1 MPDQIET
8 YVETAMDQVRWKK
21 ARPGLAA
28 EIRTH
33 LLDQRDACLAQ
44 GMDEGAAQGEAVRQM
59 GDPVALGTDLDR
71 VHRPRP
77 QWGLLV
83 FALALAVL
91 GTLVR
96 LFLTMDTPSATPG
109 LTHIIGGVLGAVCL
123 AMGYLLDVSALGRVA
138 GWLCMGFLIVVTPML
153 PIWVFSW
160 QESEVPA
167 IYLLLILFPLT
178 LALLLWRLR
187 GRGWPGLLGALA
199 WALLCGILCLLM
211 ARLLAFS
218 QVILST
224 LVLGLFF
231 ARRDWFG
238 VGKRLGT
245 VLVAVF
251 ALAFAVLLPVGT
263 NYLGSLRNNVFPVL
277 YPSDIDNYIPYI
289 SANIS
294 TIRAALSGAKW
305 LGPVDPSLLVTEDGF
320 PRVPNMD
327 SDNLLTNLI
336 CSWGWLP
343 FLAVVGAFAALF
355 LWMLWKTLRLRQTLG
370 RAVCLGGLTALG
382 VQAVFSLLLNLG
394 VPLFAASFPLV
405 VGNTGTV
412 LNMFFIGLMLS
423 AFRDGAM
430 PEERPAERLLTVP
443 AVSWADGVLTVNF
456 KGRTLSE

>member
-1 MPDQIET
+1 
-8 YVETAMDQVRWKK
+8 MDQVRWKK

-83 FALALAVL
+83 FALALAAL

-123 AMGYLLDVSALGRVA
+123 AAGDRLDISALGRRA
-138 GWLCMGFLIVVTPML
+138 GCVCLGFLAATIPSA
-153 PIWVFSW
+153 VF
-160 QESEVPA
+160 
-167 IYLLLILFPLT
+167 LLNSVNLLVRTIGSFLIQTLFSLT

-187 GRGWPGLLGALA
+187 GRGWPGVLGGLVWTGLAVFQCIILFNGSALFYVTISA
-199 WALLCGILCLLM
+199 
-211 ARLLAFS
+211 
-218 QVILST
+218 

-231 ARRDWFG
+231 ACQNWFG
-238 VGKRLGT
+238 IGKKLGT
-245 VLVAVF
+245 VLVT
-251 ALAFAVLLPVGT
+251 LLGLGVLFLIVYYWYWRQFRFDIHPE
-263 NYLGSLRNNVFPVL
+263 LDSLNQG
-277 YPSDIDNYIPYI
+277 YY
-289 SANIS
+289 AAA
-294 TIRAALSGAKW
+294 IRTALSGAKW
-305 LGPVDPSLLVTEDGF
+305 LGPADPSLWLEERG
-320 PRVPNMD
+320 RSLVPNIEG
-327 SDNLLTNLI
+327 DNLLTNLI

-343 FLAVVGAFAALF
+343 FLAVVGAFAAFF
-355 LWMLWKTLRLRQTLG
+355 LWMLWKTIRLRQTLG

-443 AVSWADGVLTVNF
+443 AVSWADGVLTVDF

>member
-1 MPDQIET
+1 
-8 YVETAMDQVRWKK
+8 MDQVRWKK

-83 FALALAVL
+83 FALALAML
-91 GTLVR
+91 GTLLRMR
-96 LFLTMDTPSATPG
+96 LSAN
-109 LTHIIGGVLGAVCL
+109 LKFISNDDLMLDLAGGVLGAVCL
-123 AMGYLLDVSALGRVA
+123 AAGYLLDISALGRRA
-138 GWLCMGFLIVVTPML
+138 GWVCMGFLAIVVFL
-153 PIWVFSW
+153 LLSWDLRVQGVSW
-160 QESEVPA
+160 QVEFFL
-167 IYLLLILFPLT
+167 YLFPLT
-178 LALLLWRLR
+178 LALLLWRLW
-187 GRGWPGLLGALA
+187 GRGWPGALGAMA
-199 WALLCGILCLLM
+199 WAGLCGISCLLTPSLF
-211 ARLLAFS
+211 ALF
-218 QVILST
+218 QVTLSA

-231 ARRDWFG
+231 SCRDWFG
-238 VGKRLGT
+238 IGKKLGT
-245 VLVAVF
+245 VLVAV
-251 ALAFAVLLPVGT
+251 
-263 NYLGSLRNNVFPVL
+263 LGLGILFLIVYYGYWTQFRF
-277 YPSDIDNYIPYI
+277 DIHPELDPLNQGYY
-289 SANIS
+289 AA
-294 TIRAALSGAKW
+294 TIRTALSGAKW
-305 LGPVDPSLLVTEDGF
+305 LGPVDPALWFTENGW
-320 PRVPNMD
+320 PLVPNIEG
-327 SDNLLTNLI
+327 DNLLTNLI

-355 LWMLWKTLRLRQTLG
+355 LWMLWKTIRLRQTLG

-456 KGRTLSE
+456 KGRTVSE

>member
-1 MPDQIET
+1 
-8 YVETAMDQVRWKK
+8 MDQVRWKK

-83 FALALAVL
+83 FALALAAL
-91 GTLVR
+91 GTMVR
-96 LFLTMDTPSATPG
+96 LFLTMDTPSEIPG

-123 AMGYLLDVSALGRVA
+123 AAGYRLDVSALGRVA
-138 GWLCMGFLIVVTPML
+138 GWLCLGFLIVITPML

-199 WALLCGILCLLM
+199 WALLCGVLCLLIP
-211 ARLLAFS
+211 RLLAFS

-231 ARRDWFG
+231 TCRDWFG

-263 NYLGSLRNNVFPVL
+263 NYLGSLRNNVFPML

-294 TIRAALSGAKW
+294 TIRTALSGAKW
-305 LGPVDPSLLVTEDGF
+305 LGPADPSLWLEERG
-320 PRVPNMD
+320 RSLVPNIEG
-327 SDNLLTNLI
+327 DNLLTNLI

-355 LWMLWKTLRLRQTLG
+355 LWMLWKTIRLRQTLG

-382 VQAVFSLLLNLG
+382 VQAAFSLLLNLG

-443 AVSWADGVLTVNF
+443 AVSWVDGVLTVNF

>member
-1 MPDQIET
+1 
-8 YVETAMDQVRWKK
+8 MDQVRWKK

-83 FALALAVL
+83 FALALAAL

-123 AMGYLLDVSALGRVA
+123 AAGYLLDISALGRRA
-138 GWLCMGFLIVVTPML
+138 GWVCMGFLAIVVFL
-153 PIWVFSW
+153 LLSWDLRVQGVSW
-160 QESEVPA
+160 QVEFFL
-167 IYLLLILFPLT
+167 YLFPLT

-187 GRGWPGLLGALA
+187 GQGWPGVLVAMT
-199 WALLCGILCLLM
+199 WAGLCGISCLLTPSLF
-211 ARLLAFS
+211 ALF
-218 QVILST
+218 QVTLSA

-231 ARRDWFG
+231 ACQDWFG
-238 VGKRLGT
+238 IGKKLGT
-245 VLVAVF
+245 VLVAV
-251 ALAFAVLLPVGT
+251 
-263 NYLGSLRNNVFPVL
+263 LGLGILFLIVYYGYWTQFRF
-277 YPSDIDNYIPYI
+277 DIHPELDPLNQGYY
-289 SANIS
+289 AAA
-294 TIRAALSGAKW
+294 IRTALSGARW
-305 LGPVDPSLLVTEDGF
+305 LGPAAPSLWLEERG
-320 PRVPNMD
+320 RSLVPNIEG
-327 SDNLLTNLI
+327 DNLLTNLI

-355 LWMLWKTLRLRQTLG
+355 LWMLWKTIRLRQTLG

-430 PEERPAERLLTVP
+430 PEEQPAERLLTVP
-443 AVSWADGVLTVNF
+443 AVSWIDGVLTVNF
-456 KGRTLSE
+456 KGRTVSE

>member
-1 MPDQIET
+1 
-8 YVETAMDQVRWKK
+8 MDQVRWKK

-77 QWGLLV
+77 QGSLLV
-83 FALALAVL
+83 FALALAAL
-91 GTLVR
+91 GTMVR
-96 LFLTMDTPSATPG
+96 LFLTMDTPSEIPG

-123 AMGYLLDVSALGRVA
+123 AAGYRLDVSALGRVA
-138 GWLCMGFLIVVTPML
+138 GWLCLGFLIVITPML

-187 GRGWPGLLGALA
+187 GRGWPGVLGGLVWTGLAVFQCIILFNGSALFYVTISA
-199 WALLCGILCLLM
+199 
-211 ARLLAFS
+211 
-218 QVILST
+218 

-231 ARRDWFG
+231 ACQDWFG
-238 VGKRLGT
+238 IGKKLGT
-245 VLVAVF
+245 VLVAV
-251 ALAFAVLLPVGT
+251 
-263 NYLGSLRNNVFPVL
+263 LGLGILFLIVYYGYWTQFRF
-277 YPSDIDNYIPYI
+277 DIHPELDPLNRGYY
-289 SANIS
+289 AAA
-294 TIRAALSGAKW
+294 IRTALSGAKW
-305 LGPVDPSLLVTEDGF
+305 LGPVDPALWFTENGWSL
-320 PRVPNMD
+320 VPNIEG
-327 SDNLLTNLI
+327 DNLLTNLI

-343 FLAVVGAFAALF
+343 FLAVVGAFAAFF

-443 AVSWADGVLTVNF
+443 AVSWVDGVLTVNF
-456 KGRTLSE
+456 KGRTVSE

>member
-1 MPDQIET
+1 
-8 YVETAMDQVRWKK
+8 MDQVRWKK

-83 FALALAVL
+83 FALALAML
-91 GTLVR
+91 GTLLRMR
-96 LFLTMDTPSATPG
+96 LSAN
-109 LTHIIGGVLGAVCL
+109 LKFISNDDLMLDLAGGVLGAVCL
-123 AMGYLLDVSALGRVA
+123 AAGYLLDISALGRRA
-138 GWLCMGFLIVVTPML
+138 GWVSMGFLAIVVFL
-153 PIWVFSW
+153 LLSWDLRVQGVSW
-160 QESEVPA
+160 QVEFFL
-167 IYLLLILFPLT
+167 YLFPLT

-187 GRGWPGLLGALA
+187 GQGWPGVLVAMT
-199 WALLCGILCLLM
+199 WAGLCGISCLLTPSLF
-211 ARLLAFS
+211 ALF
-218 QVILST
+218 QVTLSA

-231 ARRDWFG
+231 SCRDWFG
-238 VGKRLGT
+238 IGKKLGMVLVT
-245 VLVAVF
+245 VL
-251 ALAFAVLLPVGT
+251 G
-263 NYLGSLRNNVFPVL
+263 LGILFLIVYYGYWTQFRF
-277 YPSDIDNYIPYI
+277 DIHPELDPLNRGYY
-289 SANIS
+289 AAA
-294 TIRAALSGAKW
+294 IRTALSGAKW
-305 LGPVDPSLLVTEDGF
+305 LGPVDPALWFTENGWSL
-320 PRVPNMD
+320 VPNIEG
-327 SDNLLTNLI
+327 DNLLTNLI

-423 AFRDGAM
+423 AFRDGAV

-443 AVSWADGVLTVNF
+443 AVSWADGVLTVDF

>member
-1 MPDQIET
+1 
-8 YVETAMDQVRWKK
+8 MDQVRWKK

-77 QWGLLV
+77 QGSLLV
-83 FALALAVL
+83 FALALAML
-91 GTLVR
+91 GTLLRMR
-96 LFLTMDTPSATPG
+96 LSTNLKFISNDDLMLDLA
-109 LTHIIGGVLGAVCL
+109 GGVLGAVCL
-123 AMGYLLDVSALGRVA
+123 AAGYLLDVSALGRRA
-138 GWLCMGFLIVVTPML
+138 GWVCLGFLVVVTALLPMWAY
-153 PIWVFSW
+153 WVPSRL
-160 QESEVPA
+160 ESEVLA
-167 IYLLLILFPLT
+167 TYLLLILFPLT

-187 GRGWPGLLGALA
+187 GQGWPGVLVALA
-199 WALLCGILCLLM
+199 WTMLCGVGCLLIP
-211 ARLLAFS
+211 RRFAFF
-218 QVILST
+218 QVVLSA

-245 VLVAVF
+245 VLVAAF

-263 NYLGSLRNNVFPVL
+263 NYLGSLRNNVFPML

-343 FLAVVGAFAALF
+343 FLAVVGAFAAFF
-355 LWMLWKTLRLRQTLG
+355 LWMLWKTIRLRQTLG

-456 KGRTLSE
+456 KGRTVSE

>member
-1 MPDQIET
+1 
-8 YVETAMDQVRWKK
+8 MDQVRWKK

-83 FALALAVL
+83 FALALAAL

-96 LFLTMDTPSATPG
+96 LFLTMNTPIETP
-109 LTHIIGGVLGAVCL
+109 LVHIMGGVLGAVCL
-123 AMGYLLDVSALGRVA
+123 AAGYLLDVSALGRVA

-167 IYLLLILFPLT
+167 VYLLLILFPLT

-238 VGKRLGT
+238 AGKRLGT

-263 NYLGSLRNNVFPVL
+263 NYLGSLRNNVFPML

-327 SDNLLTNLI
+327 SDHLLTNLI

-355 LWMLWKTLRLRQTLG
+355 LWMLWKTIRLRQTLG

-430 PEERPAERLLTVP
+430 PEDRPAERLLTVP
-443 AVSWADGVLTVNF
+443 AVSWIDGVLTVNF

>member
-8 YVETAMDQVRWKK
+8 YVETVVDQVRWKK

-77 QWGLLV
+77 QWDLLV
-83 FALALAVL
+83 FALALAAL
-91 GTLVR
+91 GTMVR
-96 LFLTMDTPSATPG
+96 LFLTMDTPSEIPG

-123 AMGYLLDVSALGRVA
+123 AAGYRLDVSALGRVA
-138 GWLCMGFLIVVTPML
+138 GWLCLGFLIVVTPML

-199 WALLCGILCLLM
+199 WALLCGVLCLLM

-245 VLVAVF
+245 VFVAAF

-263 NYLGSLRNNVFPVL
+263 NYLGSLGNNVFPIL
-277 YPSDIDNYIPYI
+277 YPPDYDYYI
-289 SANIS
+289 STVS
-294 TIRAALSGAKW
+294 TALSGAKW
-305 LGPVDPSLLVTEDGF
+305 LGPVDPALLFMEEGF
-320 PRVPNMD
+320 PLVPYLGEEA
-327 SDNLLTNLI
+327 LLANLI

-343 FLAVVGAFAALF
+343 FLAVVGAFAAFF

-370 RAVCLGGLTALG
+370 RAVCLGGADGPGGPGGLQPAPEPG
-382 VQAVFSLLLNLG
+382 G
-394 VPLFAASFPLV
+394 PPL
-405 VGNTGTV
+405 
-412 LNMFFIGLMLS
+412 
-423 AFRDGAM
+423 R
-430 PEERPAERLLTVP
+430 RLLPPGGGQHRHGAEHVFHRPHALRLPGRGHAGGP
-443 AVSWADGVLTVNF
+443 AGGAAADRPRRVVD
-456 KGRTLSE
+456 

>member
-1 MPDQIET
+1 
-8 YVETAMDQVRWKK
+8 MDQVRWKK

-77 QWGLLV
+77 QGSLLV
-83 FALALAVL
+83 FALALAAL

-123 AMGYLLDVSALGRVA
+123 AAGDRLDVSALGRRA
-138 GWLCMGFLIVVTPML
+138 GCVCLGFLAATIPSA
-153 PIWVFSW
+153 VF
-160 QESEVPA
+160 
-167 IYLLLILFPLT
+167 LLNSVNLLVRTIGSFLIQTLFSLT

-187 GRGWPGLLGALA
+187 GRGWLGVLGGLVWTGLAVFQCIILFNGSALFYVTISA
-199 WALLCGILCLLM
+199 
-211 ARLLAFS
+211 
-218 QVILST
+218 

-231 ARRDWFG
+231 ACQNWFG
-238 VGKRLGT
+238 IGKKLGT
-245 VLVAVF
+245 VLVT
-251 ALAFAVLLPVGT
+251 LLGLGVLFLIV
-263 NYLGSLRNNVFPVL
+263 YYWYWRQFRF
-277 YPSDIDNYIPYI
+277 DIHPELDPLNQGYY
-289 SANIS
+289 AAA
-294 TIRAALSGAKW
+294 IRTALSGAKW
-305 LGPVDPSLLVTEDGF
+305 LGPADPSLWLEERG
-320 PRVPNMD
+320 RSLVPNIEG
-327 SDNLLTNLI
+327 DNLLTNLI

-343 FLAVVGAFAALF
+343 FLAVVGAFAAFF
-355 LWMLWKTLRLRQTLG
+355 LWMLWKTIRLRQTLG

-443 AVSWADGVLTVNF
+443 AVSWVDGVLTVNF
-456 KGRTLSE
+456 KGRTVSE

>member
-83 FALALAVL
+83 FALALAML
-91 GTLVR
+91 GTLLRMR
-96 LFLTMDTPSATPG
+96 LSAN
-109 LTHIIGGVLGAVCL
+109 LKFISNDDLMLDLAGGVLGAVCL
-123 AMGYLLDVSALGRVA
+123 AAGYLLDISALGRRA
-138 GWLCMGFLIVVTPML
+138 GWVCMGFLAIVVFL
-153 PIWVFSW
+153 LLSWDLRVQGVSW
-160 QESEVPA
+160 QVEFFL
-167 IYLLLILFPLT
+167 YLFPLT

-187 GRGWPGLLGALA
+187 GRGWPGVLGGLVWTGLAVFQCIILFNGSALFYVTISA
-199 WALLCGILCLLM
+199 
-211 ARLLAFS
+211 
-218 QVILST
+218 

-231 ARRDWFG
+231 ACQDWFG
-238 VGKRLGT
+238 IGKKLGT
-245 VLVAVF
+245 VLVT
-251 ALAFAVLLPVGT
+251 VLG
-263 NYLGSLRNNVFPVL
+263 LGILFLIVYYGYWTQFRF
-277 YPSDIDNYIPYI
+277 DIHPELDPLNRGYY
-289 SANIS
+289 AA
-294 TIRAALSGAKW
+294 TIRTALSGAKW
-305 LGPVDPSLLVTEDGF
+305 LGPVDPALWFTENGWSL
-320 PRVPNMD
+320 VPNIEG
-327 SDNLLTNLI
+327 DNLLTNLI

-355 LWMLWKTLRLRQTLG
+355 LWMLWKTIRLRQTLG

-443 AVSWADGVLTVNF
+443 AVSWIDGVLTVNF

>member
-1 MPDQIET
+1 
-8 YVETAMDQVRWKK
+8 MDQVRWKK

-77 QWGLLV
+77 QGSLLV
-83 FALALAVL
+83 FALALAAL
-91 GTLVR
+91 GTMVR
-96 LFLTMDTPSATPG
+96 LFLTMDTPSEIPG

-123 AMGYLLDVSALGRVA
+123 AAGYRLDVSALGRRA
-138 GWLCMGFLIVVTPML
+138 GWVCMGFLAIVVFL
-153 PIWVFSW
+153 LLSWDLRVQGVSW
-160 QESEVPA
+160 QVEFFL
-167 IYLLLILFPLT
+167 YLFPLT

-187 GRGWPGLLGALA
+187 GRGWPGALGAMA
-199 WALLCGILCLLM
+199 WAGLCGISCLLTPSLF
-211 ARLLAFS
+211 ALF
-218 QVILST
+218 QVTLSA
-224 LVLGLFF
+224 LILGLFF
-231 ARRDWFG
+231 SCRDWFG
-238 VGKRLGT
+238 IGKRLGM
-245 VLVAVF
+245 VLVAV
-251 ALAFAVLLPVGT
+251 
-263 NYLGSLRNNVFPVL
+263 LGLGILFLIVYYGYWTQFRF
-277 YPSDIDNYIPYI
+277 DIHPELDPLNRGYY
-289 SANIS
+289 AA
-294 TIRAALSGAKW
+294 TIRTALSGAKW
-305 LGPVDPSLLVTEDGF
+305 LGPVDPALWFTENGW
-320 PRVPNMD
+320 PLVPNIEG
-327 SDNLLTNLI
+327 DNLLTNLI

-355 LWMLWKTLRLRQTLG
+355 LWMLWKTIRLRQTLG

-430 PEERPAERLLTVP
+430 PEEQPGAVGRTRRTLP
-443 AVSWADGVLTVNF
+443 AVSWADGVLTVDF

>member
-1 MPDQIET
+1 
-8 YVETAMDQVRWKK
+8 MDQVRWKK

-123 AMGYLLDVSALGRVA
+123 AAGYLLDISALGRRA
-138 GWLCMGFLIVVTPML
+138 GWVCMGFLAIVVFL
-153 PIWVFSW
+153 LLSWDLRVQGVSW
-160 QESEVPA
+160 QVEFFL
-167 IYLLLILFPLT
+167 YLFPLT

-187 GRGWPGLLGALA
+187 GQGWPGVLVAMT
-199 WALLCGILCLLM
+199 WAGLCGISCLLTPSLF
-211 ARLLAFS
+211 ALF
-218 QVILST
+218 QVTLSA

-231 ARRDWFG
+231 ACQDWFG
-238 VGKRLGT
+238 IGKKLGT
-245 VLVAVF
+245 VLVAV
-251 ALAFAVLLPVGT
+251 
-263 NYLGSLRNNVFPVL
+263 LGLGILFLIVYYGYWTQFRF
-277 YPSDIDNYIPYI
+277 DIHPELDPLNQGYY
-289 SANIS
+289 AAA
-294 TIRAALSGAKW
+294 IRTALSGARW
-305 LGPVDPSLLVTEDGF
+305 LGPAAPSLWLEERG
-320 PRVPNMD
+320 RSLVPNIEG
-327 SDNLLTNLI
+327 DNLLTNLI

-355 LWMLWKTLRLRQTLG
+355 LWMLWKTIRLRQTLG

-430 PEERPAERLLTVP
+430 PEEQPAERLLTVP
-443 AVSWADGVLTVNF
+443 AVSWVDGVLTVNF
-456 KGRTLSE
+456 KGRTVSE

>member
-83 FALALAVL
+83 FALALAAL
-91 GTLVR
+91 GTMVR
-96 LFLTMDTPSATPG
+96 LFLTMDTPSEIPG

-123 AMGYLLDVSALGRVA
+123 AAGYRLDVSALGRVA
-138 GWLCMGFLIVVTPML
+138 GWLCLGFLIVITPML

-199 WALLCGILCLLM
+199 WALLCGVLCLLIP
-211 ARLLAFS
+211 RLLAFS

-231 ARRDWFG
+231 TCRDWFG

-245 VLVAVF
+245 VLVAAF

-263 NYLGSLRNNVFPVL
+263 NYLGSLRNNVFPML

-370 RAVCLGGLTALG
+370 RAVCLGGLMALG

-412 LNMFFIGLMLS
+412 LNMFLIGLMLS

-443 AVSWADGVLTVNF
+443 AVSWVDGVLTVNF

>member
-1 MPDQIET
+1 
-8 YVETAMDQVRWKK
+8 MDQVRWKK

-123 AMGYLLDVSALGRVA
+123 AAGYLLDISALGRRA
-138 GWLCMGFLIVVTPML
+138 GWVSMGFLAIVVFL
-153 PIWVFSW
+153 LLSWDLRVQGVSW
-160 QESEVPA
+160 QVEFFL
-167 IYLLLILFPLT
+167 YLFPLT

-187 GRGWPGLLGALA
+187 GQGWPGVLVAMT
-199 WALLCGILCLLM
+199 WAGLCGISCLLTPSLF
-211 ARLLAFS
+211 ALF
-218 QVILST
+218 QVTLSA

-231 ARRDWFG
+231 SCRDWFG
-238 VGKRLGT
+238 IGKKLGMVLVT
-245 VLVAVF
+245 VL
-251 ALAFAVLLPVGT
+251 G
-263 NYLGSLRNNVFPVL
+263 LGILFLIVYYGYWTQFRF
-277 YPSDIDNYIPYI
+277 DIHPELDPLNRGYY
-289 SANIS
+289 AA
-294 TIRAALSGAKW
+294 TIRTALSGAKW
-305 LGPVDPSLLVTEDGF
+305 LGPVDPSLWFTENGWPLVPSIEG
-320 PRVPNMD
+320 
-327 SDNLLTNLI
+327 DNLLTNLI

-355 LWMLWKTLRLRQTLG
+355 LWMLWKTIRLRQTLG

-443 AVSWADGVLTVNF
+443 AVSWIDGVLTVNF

>member
-1 MPDQIET
+1 
-8 YVETAMDQVRWKK
+8 MDQVRWKK

-123 AMGYLLDVSALGRVA
+123 AAGDRLDVSALGRRA
-138 GWLCMGFLIVVTPML
+138 GCVCLGFLAATIPSA
-153 PIWVFSW
+153 VF
-160 QESEVPA
+160 
-167 IYLLLILFPLT
+167 LLNSVNLLVRTIGSFLIQTLFSLT

-187 GRGWPGLLGALA
+187 GRGWLGVLGGLVWTGLAVFQCIILFNGSALFYVTISA
-199 WALLCGILCLLM
+199 
-211 ARLLAFS
+211 
-218 QVILST
+218 

-231 ARRDWFG
+231 ACQNWFG
-238 VGKRLGT
+238 IGKKLGT
-245 VLVAVF
+245 VLVT
-251 ALAFAVLLPVGT
+251 LLGLGVLFLIV
-263 NYLGSLRNNVFPVL
+263 YYWYWRQFRF
-277 YPSDIDNYIPYI
+277 DIHPELDPLNQGYY
-289 SANIS
+289 AAA
-294 TIRAALSGAKW
+294 IRTALSGAKW
-305 LGPVDPSLLVTEDGF
+305 LGPADPSLWLEERG
-320 PRVPNMD
+320 RSLVPNIEG
-327 SDNLLTNLI
+327 DNLLTNLI

-343 FLAVVGAFAALF
+343 FLAVVGAFAAFF
-355 LWMLWKTLRLRQTLG
+355 LWMLWKTIRLRQTLG

-443 AVSWADGVLTVNF
+443 AVSWVDGVLTVNF

>member
-1 MPDQIET
+1 
-8 YVETAMDQVRWKK
+8 MDQVRWKK
-21 ARPGLAA
+21 AWPGLAA

-83 FALALAVL
+83 FALALAML
-91 GTLVR
+91 GTLLRMR
-96 LFLTMDTPSATPG
+96 LSAN
-109 LTHIIGGVLGAVCL
+109 LKFISNDDLMLDLAGGVLGAVCL
-123 AMGYLLDVSALGRVA
+123 AAGYLLDISALGRRA
-138 GWLCMGFLIVVTPML
+138 GWVCMGFLAIVVFL
-153 PIWVFSW
+153 LLSWDLRVQGVSW
-160 QESEVPA
+160 QVEFFL
-167 IYLLLILFPLT
+167 YLFPLT

-187 GRGWPGLLGALA
+187 GQGWPGVLVAMT
-199 WALLCGILCLLM
+199 WAGLCGISCLLTPSLF
-211 ARLLAFS
+211 ALF
-218 QVILST
+218 QVTLSA

-231 ARRDWFG
+231 FCRDWFG
-238 VGKRLGT
+238 IGKKLGMVLVT
-245 VLVAVF
+245 VL
-251 ALAFAVLLPVGT
+251 G
-263 NYLGSLRNNVFPVL
+263 LGILFLIVYYGYWTQFRF
-277 YPSDIDNYIPYI
+277 DIHPELDPLNQGYY
-289 SANIS
+289 AA
-294 TIRAALSGAKW
+294 TIRTALSGAKW

-343 FLAVVGAFAALF
+343 FLAVVGAFAAFF
-355 LWMLWKTLRLRQTLG
+355 LWMLWKTIRLRQTLG

-443 AVSWADGVLTVNF
+443 AVSWVDGVLTVNF

>member
-1 MPDQIET
+1 
-8 YVETAMDQVRWKK
+8 MDQVRWKK

-83 FALALAVL
+83 FALALAML
-91 GTLVR
+91 GTLLRMR
-96 LFLTMDTPSATPG
+96 LSTNLKFISNDDLMLDLA
-109 LTHIIGGVLGAVCL
+109 GGVLGAVCL
-123 AMGYLLDVSALGRVA
+123 AAGYLLDVSALGRRA
-138 GWLCMGFLIVVTPML
+138 GWVCMGFLAIVVFL
-153 PIWVFSW
+153 LLSWDLRVQGVSW
-160 QESEVPA
+160 QVEFFL
-167 IYLLLILFPLT
+167 YLFPLT

-187 GRGWPGLLGALA
+187 GRGWPGVLGGLVWTGLAVFQCIILFNGSALFYVTISA
-199 WALLCGILCLLM
+199 
-211 ARLLAFS
+211 
-218 QVILST
+218 

-231 ARRDWFG
+231 ACQDWFG
-238 VGKRLGT
+238 IGKKLGT
-245 VLVAVF
+245 VLVAV
-251 ALAFAVLLPVGT
+251 LGLGILLLIVYYGYWT
-263 NYLGSLRNNVFPVL
+263 QFRF
-277 YPSDIDNYIPYI
+277 DIHPELDPLNRGYY
-289 SANIS
+289 AA
-294 TIRAALSGAKW
+294 TIRTALSGAKW
-305 LGPVDPSLLVTEDGF
+305 LGPVDPALWFTENGW
-320 PRVPNMD
+320 PLVPNIEG
-327 SDNLLTNLI
+327 DNLLTNLI

-343 FLAVVGAFAALF
+343 FLAVVGAFAAFF
-355 LWMLWKTLRLRQTLG
+355 LWMLWKTIRLRQTLG

-456 KGRTLSE
+456 KGRTVSE

>member
-1 MPDQIET
+1 
-8 YVETAMDQVRWKK
+8 MDQVRWKK

-83 FALALAVL
+83 FALALAAL

-96 LFLTMDTPSATPG
+96 LVLTMNTPIETP
-109 LTHIIGGVLGAVCL
+109 LVHIMGGVLGAVCL
-123 AMGYLLDVSALGRVA
+123 AAGYLLDVSALGRRA
-138 GWLCMGFLIVVTPML
+138 GCVCLGFLAVTIPCAISIPSVISML
-153 PIWVFSW
+153 NSMNLTGWIIGSF
-160 QESEVPA
+160 
-167 IYLLLILFPLT
+167 LIQTLFPLT

-187 GRGWPGLLGALA
+187 GRGWPGVLGGLVWTGLAVFQCIILFNGSALFYVTISA
-199 WALLCGILCLLM
+199 
-211 ARLLAFS
+211 
-218 QVILST
+218 

-231 ARRDWFG
+231 AYQNWFG
-238 VGKRLGT
+238 IGKKLGT
-245 VLVAVF
+245 VLVT
-251 ALAFAVLLPVGT
+251 LLGLGVLFLIV
-263 NYLGSLRNNVFPVL
+263 YYWYWRQFRF
-277 YPSDIDNYIPYI
+277 DIHPELDPLNQGYY
-289 SANIS
+289 AAA
-294 TIRAALSGAKW
+294 IRTALSGAKW
-305 LGPVDPSLLVTEDGF
+305 LGPVDPALWFTENGW
-320 PRVPNMD
+320 PLVPNIEG
-327 SDNLLTNLI
+327 DNLLTNLI

-355 LWMLWKTLRLRQTLG
+355 LWMLWKTIRLRQTLG

-443 AVSWADGVLTVNF
+443 AVSWIDGVLTVNF

>member
-8 YVETAMDQVRWKK
+8 YVETVMDQVRWKK

-77 QWGLLV
+77 QGSLLV
-83 FALALAVL
+83 FALALAAL
-91 GTLVR
+91 GTMVR
-96 LFLTMDTPSATPG
+96 LFLTMDTPSEIPG

-123 AMGYLLDVSALGRVA
+123 AAGYRLDVSALGRVA
-138 GWLCMGFLIVVTPML
+138 GWLCLGFLIVITPML

-199 WALLCGILCLLM
+199 WALLCGVLCLLIP
-211 ARLLAFS
+211 RLLAFS

-231 ARRDWFG
+231 TCRDWFG
-238 VGKRLGT
+238 IGKKLGT
-245 VLVAVF
+245 VLVT
-251 ALAFAVLLPVGT
+251 LLGLGVLFLIV
-263 NYLGSLRNNVFPVL
+263 YYWYWRQFRF
-277 YPSDIDNYIPYI
+277 DIHPELDPLNQGYY
-289 SANIS
+289 AAA
-294 TIRAALSGAKW
+294 IRTALSGAKW
-305 LGPVDPSLLVTEDGF
+305 LGPVDPALWFTENGW
-320 PRVPNMD
+320 PLVPNIEG
-327 SDNLLTNLI
+327 DNLLTNLI

-343 FLAVVGAFAALF
+343 FLAVVGAFAAFF

-430 PEERPAERLLTVP
+430 PEEQPGAVGRTRRTLP
-443 AVSWADGVLTVNF
+443 AVSWADGVLTVDF

>member
-1 MPDQIET
+1 
-8 YVETAMDQVRWKK
+8 MDQVRWKK

-83 FALALAVL
+83 FALALAML
-91 GTLVR
+91 GTLLRMR
-96 LFLTMDTPSATPG
+96 LSAN
-109 LTHIIGGVLGAVCL
+109 LKFISNDDLMLDLAGGVLGAVCL
-123 AMGYLLDVSALGRVA
+123 AAGYLLDISALGRRA
-138 GWLCMGFLIVVTPML
+138 GWVSMGFLAIVVFL
-153 PIWVFSW
+153 LLSWDLRVQGVSW
-160 QESEVPA
+160 QVEFFL
-167 IYLLLILFPLT
+167 YLFPLT

-187 GRGWPGLLGALA
+187 GQGWPGVLVAMT
-199 WALLCGILCLLM
+199 WAGLCGISCLLTPSLF
-211 ARLLAFS
+211 ALF
-218 QVILST
+218 QVTLSA

-231 ARRDWFG
+231 SCRDWFG
-238 VGKRLGT
+238 IGKKLGMVLVT
-245 VLVAVF
+245 VL
-251 ALAFAVLLPVGT
+251 G
-263 NYLGSLRNNVFPVL
+263 LGILFLIVYYGYWTQFRF
-277 YPSDIDNYIPYI
+277 DIHPELDPLNQGYY
-289 SANIS
+289 AAA
-294 TIRAALSGAKW
+294 IRTALSGARW
-305 LGPVDPSLLVTEDGF
+305 LGPAAPSLWFTENGW
-320 PRVPNMD
+320 PLVPNIEG
-327 SDNLLTNLI
+327 DNLLTNLI

-355 LWMLWKTLRLRQTLG
+355 LWMLWKTIRLRQTLG

-443 AVSWADGVLTVNF
+443 AVSWIDGVLTVNF
-456 KGRTLSE
+456 KGRTVSE

>member
-83 FALALAVL
+83 FALALAAL

-96 LFLTMDTPSATPG
+96 LVLTMDTPSATPG
-109 LTHIIGGVLGAVCL
+109 LTHIIGGV
-123 AMGYLLDVSALGRVA
+123 
-138 GWLCMGFLIVVTPML
+138 
-153 PIWVFSW
+153 
-160 QESEVPA
+160 
-167 IYLLLILFPLT
+167 
-178 LALLLWRLR
+178 
-187 GRGWPGLLGALA
+187 
-199 WALLCGILCLLM
+199 
-211 ARLLAFS
+211 
-218 QVILST
+218 
-224 LVLGLFF
+224 
-231 ARRDWFG
+231 
-238 VGKRLGT
+238 
-245 VLVAVF
+245 
-251 ALAFAVLLPVGT
+251 
-263 NYLGSLRNNVFPVL
+263 
-277 YPSDIDNYIPYI
+277 
-289 SANIS
+289 
-294 TIRAALSGAKW
+294 
-305 LGPVDPSLLVTEDGF
+305 
-320 PRVPNMD
+320 
-327 SDNLLTNLI
+327 
-336 CSWGWLP
+336 
-343 FLAVVGAFAALF
+343 
-355 LWMLWKTLRLRQTLG
+355 LG

-443 AVSWADGVLTVNF
+443 AVSWVDGVLTVNF

>member
-1 MPDQIET
+1 
-8 YVETAMDQVRWKK
+8 MDQVRWKK

-83 FALALAVL
+83 FALALAML
-91 GTLVR
+91 GTLLRMR
-96 LFLTMDTPSATPG
+96 LSAN
-109 LTHIIGGVLGAVCL
+109 LKFISNDDLMLDLAGGVLGAVCL
-123 AMGYLLDVSALGRVA
+123 AAGYLLDVSALGRRA
-138 GWLCMGFLIVVTPML
+138 GWVCMGFLAIVVFL
-153 PIWVFSW
+153 LLSWDLRVQGVSW
-160 QESEVPA
+160 QVEFFL
-167 IYLLLILFPLT
+167 YLFPLT

-187 GRGWPGLLGALA
+187 GQGWPGVLVAMT
-199 WALLCGILCLLM
+199 WAGLCGISCLLTPSLF
-211 ARLLAFS
+211 ALF
-218 QVILST
+218 QVTLSA

-231 ARRDWFG
+231 SCRDWFG
-238 VGKRLGT
+238 IGKKLGT
-245 VLVAVF
+245 VLVAV
-251 ALAFAVLLPVGT
+251 
-263 NYLGSLRNNVFPVL
+263 LGLGILFLIVYYGYWTQFRF
-277 YPSDIDNYIPYI
+277 DIHPELDPLNQGYY
-289 SANIS
+289 AAA
-294 TIRAALSGAKW
+294 IRTALSGARW
-305 LGPVDPSLLVTEDGF
+305 LGPADPSLWLEERG
-320 PRVPNMD
+320 RSLVPNIEG
-327 SDNLLTNLI
+327 DNLLTNLI

-355 LWMLWKTLRLRQTLG
+355 LWMLWKTIRLRQTLG

-443 AVSWADGVLTVNF
+443 AVSWIDGVLTVNF

>member
-1 MPDQIET
+1 
-8 YVETAMDQVRWKK
+8 MDQVRWKK

-123 AMGYLLDVSALGRVA
+123 AAGYLLDISALGRRA
-138 GWLCMGFLIVVTPML
+138 GWVCMGFLAIVVFL
-153 PIWVFSW
+153 LLSWDLRVQGVSW
-160 QESEVPA
+160 QVEFFL
-167 IYLLLILFPLT
+167 YLFPLT

-187 GRGWPGLLGALA
+187 GQGWPGVLVAMT
-199 WALLCGILCLLM
+199 WAGLCGISCLLTPSLF
-211 ARLLAFS
+211 ALF
-218 QVILST
+218 QVTLSA

-231 ARRDWFG
+231 ACQDWFG
-238 VGKRLGT
+238 IGKKLGT
-245 VLVAVF
+245 VLVAV
-251 ALAFAVLLPVGT
+251 
-263 NYLGSLRNNVFPVL
+263 LGLGILFLIVYYGYWTQFRF
-277 YPSDIDNYIPYI
+277 DIHPELDPLNQGYY
-289 SANIS
+289 AAA
-294 TIRAALSGAKW
+294 IRTALSGARW
-305 LGPVDPSLLVTEDGF
+305 LGPAAPSLWLAESG
-320 PRVPNMD
+320 RSLVPNIEG
-327 SDNLLTNLI
+327 DNLLTNLI

-355 LWMLWKTLRLRQTLG
+355 LWMLWKTIRLRQTLG

-430 PEERPAERLLTVP
+430 PEDQPAERLLTVP
-443 AVSWADGVLTVNF
+443 AVSWIDGVLTVNF
-456 KGRTLSE
+456 KGRTVSE

>member
-1 MPDQIET
+1 
-8 YVETAMDQVRWKK
+8 MDQVRWKK

-83 FALALAVL
+83 FALALAML
-91 GTLVR
+91 GTLLRMR
-96 LFLTMDTPSATPG
+96 LSAN
-109 LTHIIGGVLGAVCL
+109 LKFISNDDLMLDLAGGVLGAVCL
-123 AMGYLLDVSALGRVA
+123 AAGYLLDISALGRRA
-138 GWLCMGFLIVVTPML
+138 GWVSMGFLAIVVFL
-153 PIWVFSW
+153 LLSWDLRVQGVSW
-160 QESEVPA
+160 QVEFFL
-167 IYLLLILFPLT
+167 YLFPLT

-187 GRGWPGLLGALA
+187 GQGWPGVLVAMT
-199 WALLCGILCLLM
+199 WAGLCGISCLLTPSLF
-211 ARLLAFS
+211 ALF
-218 QVILST
+218 QVTLSA
-224 LVLGLFF
+224 LILGLFF
-231 ARRDWFG
+231 SCRDWFG
-238 VGKRLGT
+238 IGKRLGMVLVT
-245 VLVAVF
+245 VL
-251 ALAFAVLLPVGT
+251 G
-263 NYLGSLRNNVFPVL
+263 LGILFLIVYYGYWTQFRF
-277 YPSDIDNYIPYI
+277 DIHPELDPLNQGYY
-289 SANIS
+289 AAA
-294 TIRAALSGAKW
+294 IRTALSGARW
-305 LGPVDPSLLVTEDGF
+305 LGPADPSLWLEERG
-320 PRVPNMD
+320 RSLVPNIEG
-327 SDNLLTNLI
+327 DNLLTNLI

-343 FLAVVGAFAALF
+343 FLAVVGAFAAFF

-443 AVSWADGVLTVNF
+443 AVSWIDGVLTVNF

>member
-1 MPDQIET
+1 
-8 YVETAMDQVRWKK
+8 MDQVRWKK

-83 FALALAVL
+83 FALALAML
-91 GTLVR
+91 GTLLRMR
-96 LFLTMDTPSATPG
+96 LSTNLKFISNDDLMLDLA
-109 LTHIIGGVLGAVCL
+109 GGVLGAVCL
-123 AMGYLLDVSALGRVA
+123 AAGYLLDVSALGRRA
-138 GWLCMGFLIVVTPML
+138 GWVCMGFLAIVVFL
-153 PIWVFSW
+153 LLSWDLRVQGVSW
-160 QESEVPA
+160 QVEFFL
-167 IYLLLILFPLT
+167 YLFPLT

-187 GRGWPGLLGALA
+187 GRGWPGALGAMA
-199 WALLCGILCLLM
+199 WAGLCGISCLLTPSLF
-211 ARLLAFS
+211 ALF
-218 QVILST
+218 QVTLSA
-224 LVLGLFF
+224 LILGLFF
-231 ARRDWFG
+231 SCRDWFG
-238 VGKRLGT
+238 IGKRLGMVLVT
-245 VLVAVF
+245 VL
-251 ALAFAVLLPVGT
+251 G
-263 NYLGSLRNNVFPVL
+263 LGILFLIVYYGYWTQFRF
-277 YPSDIDNYIPYI
+277 DIHPELDPLNRGYY
-289 SANIS
+289 AA
-294 TIRAALSGAKW
+294 TIRTALSGAKW
-305 LGPVDPSLLVTEDGF
+305 LGPVDPALWFTENGW

-355 LWMLWKTLRLRQTLG
+355 LWMLWKTIRLRQTLG

-456 KGRTLSE
+456 KGRTVSE

>member
-1 MPDQIET
+1 
-8 YVETAMDQVRWKK
+8 MDQVRWKK

-44 GMDEGAAQGEAVRQM
+44 GMDEGVAQGEAVRQM

-83 FALALAVL
+83 FALALAAL
-91 GTLVR
+91 GTMVR
-96 LFLTMDTPSATPG
+96 LFLTMDTPSEIPG

-123 AMGYLLDVSALGRVA
+123 AAGYRLDVSALGRVA
-138 GWLCMGFLIVVTPML
+138 GWLCLGFLIVITPML

-199 WALLCGILCLLM
+199 WALLCGVLCLLIP
-211 ARLLAFS
+211 RLLAFS

-231 ARRDWFG
+231 TCRDWFG

-245 VLVAVF
+245 VLVAAF

-263 NYLGSLRNNVFPVL
+263 NYLGSLRNNVFPML

-355 LWMLWKTLRLRQTLG
+355 LWMLWKTIRLRQTQG

-443 AVSWADGVLTVNF
+443 AVSWVDGVLTVNF
-456 KGRTLSE
+456 KGRTVSE

>member
-1 MPDQIET
+1 
-8 YVETAMDQVRWKK
+8 MDQVRWKK

-83 FALALAVL
+83 FALALAML
-91 GTLVR
+91 GTLLRMR
-96 LFLTMDTPSATPG
+96 LSAN
-109 LTHIIGGVLGAVCL
+109 LKFISNDDLMLDLAGGVLGAVCL
-123 AMGYLLDVSALGRVA
+123 AAGYLLDISALGRRA
-138 GWLCMGFLIVVTPML
+138 GWVSMGFLAIVVFL
-153 PIWVFSW
+153 LLSWDLRVQGVSW
-160 QESEVPA
+160 QVEFFL
-167 IYLLLILFPLT
+167 YLFPLT

-187 GRGWPGLLGALA
+187 GQGWPGVLVAMT
-199 WALLCGILCLLM
+199 WAGLCGISCLLTPSLF
-211 ARLLAFS
+211 ALF
-218 QVILST
+218 QVTLSA

-231 ARRDWFG
+231 SCRDWFG
-238 VGKRLGT
+238 IGKKLGMVLVT
-245 VLVAVF
+245 VL
-251 ALAFAVLLPVGT
+251 G
-263 NYLGSLRNNVFPVL
+263 LGILFLIVYYGYWTQFRF
-277 YPSDIDNYIPYI
+277 DIHPELDPLNRGYY
-289 SANIS
+289 AA
-294 TIRAALSGAKW
+294 TIRTALSGAKW
-305 LGPVDPSLLVTEDGF
+305 LGPVDPALWFTENGWSL
-320 PRVPNMD
+320 VPNIEG
-327 SDNLLTNLI
+327 DNLLTNLI

>member
-1 MPDQIET
+1 
-8 YVETAMDQVRWKK
+8 MDQVRWKK

-83 FALALAVL
+83 FALALAML
-91 GTLVR
+91 GTLLRMR
-96 LFLTMDTPSATPG
+96 LSTNLKFISNDDLMLDLA
-109 LTHIIGGVLGAVCL
+109 GGVLGAVCL
-123 AMGYLLDVSALGRVA
+123 AAGYLLDVSALGRRA
-138 GWLCMGFLIVVTPML
+138 GWVCLGFLAVTIPCAISIPSVISML
-153 PIWVFSW
+153 NSMNLTGWIIGSF
-160 QESEVPA
+160 
-167 IYLLLILFPLT
+167 LIQTLFPLT

-187 GRGWPGLLGALA
+187 GRGWPGVLGGLVWTGLAVFQCIILFNGSALFYVTISA
-199 WALLCGILCLLM
+199 
-211 ARLLAFS
+211 
-218 QVILST
+218 

-231 ARRDWFG
+231 ACQDWFG
-238 VGKRLGT
+238 IGKKLGT
-245 VLVAVF
+245 VLVAV
-251 ALAFAVLLPVGT
+251 
-263 NYLGSLRNNVFPVL
+263 LGLGILFLIVYYGYWTQFRF
-277 YPSDIDNYIPYI
+277 DIHPELDPLNQGYY
-289 SANIS
+289 AAA
-294 TIRAALSGAKW
+294 IRTALSGARW
-305 LGPVDPSLLVTEDGF
+305 LGPADPSLWLEERG
-320 PRVPNMD
+320 RSLVPNIEG
-327 SDNLLTNLI
+327 DNLLTNLI

-343 FLAVVGAFAALF
+343 FLAVVGAFAAFF
-355 LWMLWKTLRLRQTLG
+355 LWMLWKTIRLRQTLG

-423 AFRDGAM
+423 TFRDGAM

-443 AVSWADGVLTVNF
+443 AVSWVDGVLTVNF
-456 KGRTLSE
+456 KGRTVSE

>member
-1 MPDQIET
+1 
-8 YVETAMDQVRWKK
+8 MDQVRWKK

-123 AMGYLLDVSALGRVA
+123 AAGYLLDISALGRRA
-138 GWLCMGFLIVVTPML
+138 GWVCMGFLAIVVFL
-153 PIWVFSW
+153 LLSWDLRVQGVSW
-160 QESEVPA
+160 QVEFFL
-167 IYLLLILFPLT
+167 YLFPLT

-187 GRGWPGLLGALA
+187 GQGWPGVLVAMT
-199 WALLCGILCLLM
+199 WAGLCGISCLLTPSLF
-211 ARLLAFS
+211 ALF
-218 QVILST
+218 QVTLSA

-231 ARRDWFG
+231 ACQDWFG
-238 VGKRLGT
+238 IGKKLGT
-245 VLVAVF
+245 VLVAV
-251 ALAFAVLLPVGT
+251 
-263 NYLGSLRNNVFPVL
+263 LGLGILFLIVYYGYWTQFRF
-277 YPSDIDNYIPYI
+277 DIHPELDPLNQGYY
-289 SANIS
+289 AAA
-294 TIRAALSGAKW
+294 IRTALSGARW
-305 LGPVDPSLLVTEDGF
+305 LGPAAPSLWLEERG
-320 PRVPNMD
+320 RSLVPNIEG
-327 SDNLLTNLI
+327 DNLLTNLI

-355 LWMLWKTLRLRQTLG
+355 LWMLWKTIRLRQTLG

-430 PEERPAERLLTVP
+430 PEEQPGAVGRTRRTLP
-443 AVSWADGVLTVNF
+443 AVSWIDGVLTVNF

>member
-1 MPDQIET
+1 
-8 YVETAMDQVRWKK
+8 MDQVRWKK

-83 FALALAVL
+83 FALALAAL
-91 GTLVR
+91 GTMVR
-96 LFLTMDTPSATPG
+96 LFLTMDTPSEIPG

-123 AMGYLLDVSALGRVA
+123 AAGYRLDVSALGRVA
-138 GWLCMGFLIVVTPML
+138 GWLCLGFLIVITPML

-199 WALLCGILCLLM
+199 WALLCGVLCLLIP
-211 ARLLAFS
+211 RLLAFS

-231 ARRDWFG
+231 TCRDWFG

-245 VLVAVF
+245 VLVAAF

-263 NYLGSLRNNVFPVL
+263 NYLGSLRNNVFPML

-294 TIRAALSGAKW
+294 TIRTALSGAKW
-305 LGPVDPSLLVTEDGF
+305 LGPADPSLWLEERG
-320 PRVPNMD
+320 RSLVPNIEG
-327 SDNLLTNLI
+327 DNLLTNLI

-355 LWMLWKTLRLRQTLG
+355 LWMLWKTIRLRQTLG

-382 VQAVFSLLLNLG
+382 VQAAFSLLLNLG

-443 AVSWADGVLTVNF
+443 AVSWVDGVLTVNF

>member
-1 MPDQIET
+1 
-8 YVETAMDQVRWKK
+8 MDQVRWKK

-83 FALALAVL
+83 FALALAALGAFLRIVLTADMRYASAQGPMRDLASVLL
-91 GTLVR
+91 GT
-96 LFLTMDTPSATPG
+96 A
-109 LTHIIGGVLGAVCL
+109 CL
-123 AMGYLLDVSALGRVA
+123 ATGYLMDVSALGRRA
-138 GWLCMGFLIVVTPML
+138 GCVCLGFLAATIPSA
-153 PIWVFSW
+153 VF
-160 QESEVPA
+160 
-167 IYLLLILFPLT
+167 LLNSVNLLVRTIGSFLIQTLFSLT

-187 GRGWPGLLGALA
+187 GRGWLGALGAMA
-199 WALLCGILCLLM
+199 WAGLCGISCLLTPSLF
-211 ARLLAFS
+211 ALF
-218 QVILST
+218 QVTLSA
-224 LVLGLFF
+224 LILGLFF
-231 ARRDWFG
+231 SCRDWFG
-238 VGKRLGT
+238 IGKRLGMVLLT
-245 VLVAVF
+245 VL
-251 ALAFAVLLPVGT
+251 G
-263 NYLGSLRNNVFPVL
+263 LGILFLIVYYGYWTQFRF
-277 YPSDIDNYIPYI
+277 DIHPELDPLNRGYY
-289 SANIS
+289 AA
-294 TIRAALSGAKW
+294 TIRTALSGAKW
-305 LGPVDPSLLVTEDGF
+305 LGPVDPALWFTENGW
-320 PRVPNMD
+320 PLVPNIEG
-327 SDNLLTNLI
+327 DNLLTNLI

-343 FLAVVGAFAALF
+343 FLAVVGAFAAFF
-355 LWMLWKTLRLRQTLG
+355 LWMLWKTIRLRQTLG

-443 AVSWADGVLTVNF
+443 AVSWIDGVLTVNF

>member
-1 MPDQIET
+1 
-8 YVETAMDQVRWKK
+8 MDQVRWKK

-44 GMDEGAAQGEAVRQM
+44 GMDEGGAQGEAVRQM

-83 FALALAVL
+83 FALALAAL
-91 GTLVR
+91 GTLLR

-123 AMGYLLDVSALGRVA
+123 AAGDRLDVSALGRVA
-138 GWLCMGFLIVVTPML
+138 GWLCLGFLIVVTPML

-187 GRGWPGLLGALA
+187 GRGWLGVLGGLVWTGLAVFQCIILFNGSALFYVTISA
-199 WALLCGILCLLM
+199 
-211 ARLLAFS
+211 
-218 QVILST
+218 

-231 ARRDWFG
+231 AYQNWFG
-238 VGKRLGT
+238 IGKKLGT
-245 VLVAVF
+245 VLVT
-251 ALAFAVLLPVGT
+251 LLGLGVLFLIV
-263 NYLGSLRNNVFPVL
+263 YYWYWRQFRF
-277 YPSDIDNYIPYI
+277 DIHPELDPLNQGYY
-289 SANIS
+289 AAA
-294 TIRAALSGAKW
+294 IRTALSGAKW
-305 LGPVDPSLLVTEDGF
+305 LGPVDPALWFTENGW
-320 PRVPNMD
+320 PLVPNIEG
-327 SDNLLTNLI
+327 DNLLTNLI

-343 FLAVVGAFAALF
+343 FLAVVGAFAAFF

-430 PEERPAERLLTVP
+430 PEEQPGAVGRTRRTLP
-443 AVSWADGVLTVNF
+443 AVSWADGVLTVDF

>member
-1 MPDQIET
+1 
-8 YVETAMDQVRWKK
+8 MDQVRWKK

-83 FALALAVL
+83 FALALAML
-91 GTLVR
+91 GTLLRMR
-96 LFLTMDTPSATPG
+96 LSTNLKFISNDDLMLDLA
-109 LTHIIGGVLGAVCL
+109 GGVLGAVCL
-123 AMGYLLDVSALGRVA
+123 AAGYLLDVSALGRRA
-138 GWLCMGFLIVVTPML
+138 GWVCMGFLAIVVFL
-153 PIWVFSW
+153 LLSWDLRVQGVSW
-160 QESEVPA
+160 QVEFFL
-167 IYLLLILFPLT
+167 YLFPLT

-187 GRGWPGLLGALA
+187 GRGWPGALGAMA
-199 WALLCGILCLLM
+199 WAGLCGISCLLTPSLF
-211 ARLLAFS
+211 ALF
-218 QVILST
+218 QVTLSA
-224 LVLGLFF
+224 LILGLFF
-231 ARRDWFG
+231 SCRDWFG
-238 VGKRLGT
+238 IGKKLGM
-245 VLVAVF
+245 VLVAV
-251 ALAFAVLLPVGT
+251 
-263 NYLGSLRNNVFPVL
+263 LGLGILFLIVYYGYWTQFRF
-277 YPSDIDNYIPYI
+277 DIHPELDPLNRGYY
-289 SANIS
+289 AAA
-294 TIRAALSGAKW
+294 IRTALSGARW
-305 LGPVDPSLLVTEDGF
+305 LGPAAPSLWFTENGW
-320 PRVPNMD
+320 PLVPNIEG
-327 SDNLLTNLI
+327 DNLLTNLI

-355 LWMLWKTLRLRQTLG
+355 LWMLWKTIRLRQTLG

-443 AVSWADGVLTVNF
+443 AVSWIDGVLTVNF

>member
-1 MPDQIET
+1 
-8 YVETAMDQVRWKK
+8 MDQVRWKK

-83 FALALAVL
+83 FALALAAL
-91 GTLVR
+91 GTLLR

-123 AMGYLLDVSALGRVA
+123 AAGYRLDVSALGRVA
-138 GWLCMGFLIVVTPML
+138 GWLCLGFLIVVTPML

-187 GRGWPGLLGALA
+187 GRGWLGVLGGLVWTGLAVFQCIILFNGSALFYVTISA
-199 WALLCGILCLLM
+199 
-211 ARLLAFS
+211 
-218 QVILST
+218 

-231 ARRDWFG
+231 AYQNWFG
-238 VGKRLGT
+238 IGKKLGT
-245 VLVAVF
+245 VLVT
-251 ALAFAVLLPVGT
+251 LLGLGVLFLIV
-263 NYLGSLRNNVFPVL
+263 YYWYWRQFRF
-277 YPSDIDNYIPYI
+277 DIHPELDPLNQGYY
-289 SANIS
+289 AAA
-294 TIRAALSGAKW
+294 IRTALSGAKW
-305 LGPVDPSLLVTEDGF
+305 LGPVDPALWFTENGW
-320 PRVPNMD
+320 PLVPNIEG
-327 SDNLLTNLI
+327 DNLLTNLI

-343 FLAVVGAFAALF
+343 FLAVVGAFAAFF

-443 AVSWADGVLTVNF
+443 AVSWVDGVLTVNF
-456 KGRTLSE
+456 KGRTVSE